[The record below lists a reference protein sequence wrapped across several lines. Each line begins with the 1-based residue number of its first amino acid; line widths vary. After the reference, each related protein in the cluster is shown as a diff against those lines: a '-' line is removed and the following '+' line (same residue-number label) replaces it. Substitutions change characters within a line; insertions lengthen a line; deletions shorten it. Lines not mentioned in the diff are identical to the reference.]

1 MPQPHLAPVPRDPE
15 DVWSVQLRLPQS
27 VYARLEQAAAQA
39 GCAVDTFIVAA
50 AQAQA
55 DRRLL
60 LDELARQRAAQGEPG
75 PRRARPLS
83 KRETEV
89 LTLLGRGCTIAEVAT
104 VMQIRWFTVADHIK
118 VIYRKLGV
126 TNRAQAVL
134 MAARMGL
141 IMV

>member
-1 MPQPHLAPVPRDPE
+1 MTQPHLAPAPRATD

-27 VYARLEQAAAQA
+27 VYIQLEQAAAQA
-39 GCAVDTFIVAA
+39 GCAVDTFILGA
-50 AQAQA
+50 AQAHA

-60 LDELARQRAAQGEPG
+60 LDELARQRAAQDPLV

-89 LTLLGRGCTIAEVAT
+89 LTLLGKGCTIAEVAS

-141 IMV
+141 IT